1 MIYRNILVFCFVLLS
16 MSTMAQDLPTVYAY
30 GGEGRNVNWSAIEA
44 EHDRMYGDNSP
55 GFFVPLCRRDVEIL
69 SASSTLADQGAYN
82 YSHNNLH
89 GNPYTAWVEGEDGY
103 GIGTYIYVRGNI
115 NTIYNGYQRSPQSW
129 VMNSRVKKFK
139 VYKNGEPLCYLVL
152 TDEMGRQSF
161 NLPGYED
168 QDEHDVFRLEIIEAY
183 PGSKWADVA
192 ITAIMGIACC
202 FSSNTAITSSLSSY
216 PMHTVAE
223 GLPVTTIDLETGSV
237 TETSTKLV
245 TQQHHLSLITVRCGD
260 YEVQLT
266 PDHPLYVK
274 GVGFTSLPS
283 YARTLGLA
291 SYQELTG
298 TAEIMVWDEES
309 QETQFKTID
318 AITLNKGYIDTYTI
332 LGLKEGNTYIAN
344 GFITKTY

>member
-1 MIYRNILVFCFVLLS
+1 
-16 MSTMAQDLPTVYAY
+16 MAQDLPTVYAY

-44 EHDRMYGDNSP
+44 EHDREWDGNGP
-55 GFFVPLCRRDVEIL
+55 GFFVPHCRRDVEII

-82 YSHNNLH
+82 YSHKNLH
-89 GNPYTAWVEGEDGY
+89 DDPYTAWVEGEDGY
-103 GIGTYIYVRGNI
+103 GIGTYLYVRGNI

-129 VMNSRVKKFK
+129 AMNSRVKKFK

-152 TDEMGRQSF
+152 TDEMGSQSF
-161 NLPGYED
+161 SLPGYED
-168 QDEHDVFRLEIIEAY
+168 QDEHDVFRLEIVEVY

-202 FSSNTAITSSLSSY
+202 FSSNTAITSSSSSY
-216 PMHTVAE
+216 PIHTVAE

-237 TETSTKLV
+237 AETSTKLV
-245 TQQHHLSLITVRCGD
+245 TQQQHLSLITVRCGD

-298 TAEIMVWDEES
+298 TSEIMVWDEEG

-318 AITLNKGYIDTYTI
+318 AITLNKGYFDTYTI
-332 LGLKEGNTYIAN
+332 LGLNEGNTYIAN
-344 GFITKTY
+344 GFVTKTY